1 MKQRILVLATAALA
15 TGLFIGNSSVE
26 AATKKHLI
34 IVHASDNTG
43 QGTITVDKGK
53 LHPVPSIDATAMEC
67 SKAVCGAS
75 YAVGTRVTLTAVAAE
90 GSTFTG
96 WGGDCSG
103 TAPTC
108 TVRMSRSLDAMA
120 HFSK

>member
-1 MKQRILVLATAALA
+1 MKQRILVLAIAGVAA
-15 TGLFIGNSSVE
+15 GLFSGTSSAE

-34 IVHASDNTG
+34 IVHSKDNTG
-43 QGTITVDKGK
+43 SGVITVDRGK
-53 LHPVPSIDATAMEC
+53 LHPVPANDLMTGEC

-75 YAVGTRVTLTAVAAE
+75 YAVGTRVTLTAVAAD

-103 TAPTC
+103 SAPTC